1 MGNGIKQAQ
10 HRRCAD
16 DAAVEVDFPIPRG
29 KCVSPHF
36 RYGGKHDGCKAHAP
50 ENQFAAAEAEF
61 SRCRFDAEVH
71 DGKTEGGDDNPCGTE
86 RILIR
91 GLVHFDING

>member
-1 MGNGIKQAQ
+1 M
-10 HRRCAD
+10 
-16 DAAVEVDFPIPRG
+16 AAKLMRQKTNSPLLKPNFP
-29 KCVSPHF
+29 
-36 RYGGKHDGCKAHAP
+36 
-50 ENQFAAAEAEF
+50 AAALMQ
-61 SRCRFDAEVH
+61 RFH